1 MGANILQIAASIL
14 SADFAQ
20 LGDDVKAALS
30 AGADTVHFDVMDG
43 HYVPGLTVG
52 PLVCKALRQAG
63 VSATIDVHLMVDQP
77 ETLIEPFAKAGAD
90 IITFHPETVSDV
102 ASVMR
107 RIKGF
112 GVRAGLVFN
121 PGQEVQVNE
130 ECWPLLDMLMLM
142 SVVPG
147 KGGQSFIDSTLGKI
161 ADTKRVLMVNA
172 PTAILAVDGGIKVEN
187 IHSIASAGA
196 DYFVVGSGLF
206 SVSDYAQRMRELR
219 DQLSML

>member
-1 MGANILQIAASIL
+1 MLQIAASIL
-14 SADFAQ
+14 AADFAQ

-43 HYVPGLTVG
+43 HYVPSLTVG

-121 PGQEVQVNE
+121 PDQEVQVTD

-147 KGGQSFIDSTLGKI
+147 KGGQSFIDSTLGKLLI
-161 ADTKRVLMVNA
+161 RSRCLWRMHHRQFWRLM
-172 PTAILAVDGGIKVEN
+172 
-187 IHSIASAGA
+187 GA
-196 DYFVVGSGLF
+196 
-206 SVSDYAQRMRELR
+206 LR
-219 DQLSML
+219 WKIFAR